1 MIDPN
6 MITGLLGNAKLSSSD
21 ITKLVAEKS
30 PLPIPEGVVQGVL
43 DQLVTQG
50 KIKKTEENGQVF
62 YHL

>member
-6 MITGLLGNAKLSSSD
+6 MITGLLGNAKLSSKD

-50 KIKKTEENGQVF
+50 KIKKTEENGEIF